1 MIEET
6 IVKPKILGYKIKSA
20 DRDELL
26 HEMAD
31 YLNSLGYVKSSYG
44 DSLIERENKY
54 PTGIDTD
61 PIPVAIPHSEREEV
75 LKTAILVGQTTEEGV
90 SFQKIEGDGM
100 WINPKVIFMLAVD
113 TDQGQLEVISR
124 LMGVIQ
130 EPEVVERVTQAAT
143 TDEIETIV
151 NEAFDKQ
158 E

>member
-1 MIEET
+1 
-6 IVKPKILGYKIKSA
+6 
-20 DRDELL
+20 
-26 HEMAD
+26 
-31 YLNSLGYVKSSYG
+31 
-44 DSLIERENKY
+44 
-54 PTGIDTD
+54 
-61 PIPVAIPHSEREEV
+61 
-75 LKTAILVGQTTEEGV
+75 
-90 SFQKIEGDGM
+90 
-100 WINPKVIFMLAVD
+100 MLAVD